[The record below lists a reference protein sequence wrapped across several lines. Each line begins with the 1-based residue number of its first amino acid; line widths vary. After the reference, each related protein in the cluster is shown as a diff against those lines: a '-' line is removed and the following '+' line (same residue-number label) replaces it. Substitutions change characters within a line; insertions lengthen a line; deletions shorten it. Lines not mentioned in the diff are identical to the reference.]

1 MSKFYT
7 NIQLAGDTILYR
19 GYEDGEPV
27 QFRTHFSPTL
37 YVTSNRKEKMKTLT
51 GKYVRPID
59 FQTAREARE
68 FIKTYNGVE
77 KFEVHGYERFV
88 YQYIRKEFSDE
99 VDYHIDQMKI
109 YALDIEVQCE
119 NGFPDVEAAAEEM
132 LSITIKDM
140 VTKKFYI
147 WAVRDFETEHEHYIY
162 DSERDMLKGFLE
174 WWVHNTPDILTG
186 WNVNLYDVPYIAR
199 RLNRILGEK
208 WMRSLSPWNRANE
221 REIYVQG
228 RKNYAYDVSGINIL
242 DYLDLYR
249 KFTYSNQE
257 SYRLDH
263 IAFVELGQRKL
274 DHSEYE
280 NFRDFYTRDWQKFIE
295 YNIQDVELI
304 DRLEDK
310 MKLLELAITMSYD
323 AKVNFE
329 DVYSQVRMWDTMIF
343 NYLADKN
350 IVPPPRKGAKKD
362 EKYAGAY
369 VKEPVP
375 GKYDWVVSFDLNS
388 LYPHLI
394 MQYNISPETLWETR
408 HPSANVEKLL
418 NQEVDLSGDFAVC
431 ANGAQYRKDIKG
443 FLPEMME
450 KIYTERVIY
459 KKRMIQAKKDY
470 EKEPT
475 KQLEKD
481 ISKFNNIQMARKIQL
496 NSAYGAVGNQ
506 YFRYYNLLNAE
517 AITLSGQVSI
527 RWIENKMNQKM
538 NKILKTEDVDYVIAS
553 DTDSIYLNLG
563 PLVEGVYKGRKE
575 TDEVIVGFIDKV
587 CSMELEPYIESSY
600 EALAKYVNAYDQ
612 KMFMKR
618 ETIANK
624 GIWTAKKRYILNAWD
639 IEGVRFAEP
648 KLKVMGI
655 EAVKSSTPGACRD
668 KIKECLKVIMNSDEE
683 DAQEFI
689 AQFREEF
696 NELPIEDIAFP
707 RGCNGINKWANQ
719 TSIYSKGTP
728 IHVRG
733 ALLYNYHNTKQRL
746 THKYPLIQD
755 GEKIKFIYLKT
766 PNKISENVI
775 SFPNTFPREFGL
787 DKQVD
792 YELQFSKSF
801 LEPIKVIMDTIGW
814 KPEKIAS
821 LEFLF
826 G

>member
-7 NIQLAGDTILYR
+7 NIQLAGDTVLYR
-19 GYEDGEPV
+19 GYEDGQPV
-27 QFRTHFSPTL
+27 QFRTQFNPTL
-37 YVTSNRKEKMKTLT
+37 YVTSNRPEKMKTLT
-51 GKYVRPID
+51 GKPVKPVQ
-59 FQTAREARE
+59 FETAREARE

-88 YQYIRKEFSDE
+88 YQYIRKEFPNE
-99 VDYHIDQMKI
+99 VDYDISQMKI

-119 NGFPDVEAAAEEM
+119 NGFPNVEEAAEEM

-147 WAVRDFETEHEHYIY
+147 WAVREFQTEHEHYIF
-162 DSERDMLKGFLE
+162 DSEREMLKNFLE
-174 WWVHNTPDILTG
+174 WWVHHTPDILTG